1 MNNNEDENI
10 NNIFEIIKAFY
21 MNNLF
26 LKETIKFDLDLF
38 QEINKYKTNN
48 IKKLIKSF
56 KYEEIYIVNK
66 KPFEEL
72 LHKIN
77 YYNFR
82 TMIEKQLEDDKIKEK
97 MKDFCLNNPSLNI
110 QEFLKGIEYYYTEE
124 LINKIILNNLDVIF
138 INEEILKLL
147 GVPYKNYKDKKIYFS
162 KIDSSFLLLYFPKE
176 NNSLLINLK
185 LIFNKDK
192 KDDYNIQESKSYI
205 NHKKIKIEKDF
216 NKLKYIND
224 DIIEGIIL
232 CFSQCCK
239 IKNMYLKH
247 IEKEEELKEY
257 YLINKNWINKIYN
270 NIDNCKEIYNY
281 LIQNYP
287 QINDTKYFYDS
298 LNNIINDLSNKNIIK
313 SNNIIVDFNRI
324 KSDDLYPF
332 FKESHI
338 YSKK

>member
-1 MNNNEDENI
+1 
-10 NNIFEIIKAFY
+10 
-21 MNNLF
+21 
-26 LKETIKFDLDLF
+26 
-38 QEINKYKTNN
+38 
-48 IKKLIKSF
+48 
-56 KYEEIYIVNK
+56 
-66 KPFEEL
+66 
-72 LHKIN
+72 
-77 YYNFR
+77 
-82 TMIEKQLEDDKIKEK
+82 
-97 MKDFCLNNPSLNI
+97 
-110 QEFLKGIEYYYTEE
+110 
-124 LINKIILNNLDVIF
+124 LDVIF

-332 FKESHI
+332 FKESHM
-338 YSKK
+338 YSKKNNKKHNIPYNFIMLEKNIYEKLTKKNKYELDSNKVIFKALLGGNIICIQSNDQKRVYYIYLINN